1 MEQADFS
8 RIQAIQ
14 QHIEDTQYSDFG
26 QNLSAI
32 YDEMVNLNAWKSF
45 TGKMM
50 AEYKKDLNAKK
61 VEAYNSLIFS
71 QRAAGVNI
79 SPSLAKE
86 YINCKCGEMQY
97 LYDFTERV
105 NNSCAYAIDSL
116 RSILSALK
124 QELQTLQYTAQ

>member
-1 MEQADFS
+1 MEDAEFS
-8 RIQAIQ
+8 RVQAIQ
-14 QHIEDTQYSDFG
+14 QHIEDARYSDFG
-26 QNLSAI
+26 QDLSAI

-50 AEYKKDLNAKK
+50 AEYKKELNSKK
-61 VEAYNSLIFS
+61 VEAYNNLIFS

-86 YINCKCGEMQY
+86 YINSKCGEVQY

-105 NNSCAYAIDSL
+105 NNCTAYAIDSL

-124 QELQTLQYTAQ
+124 QELQTLQYSHQ